1 MQLELFTEDFRERPT
16 LVAYWRKQLT
26 AWPRRVFD
34 NRHYRDTTGWSM
46 ATGGF
51 VFARLLFGEDRLT
64 RAEYKRFRRFHRR
77 VSRWDRN
84 PANDIFRTN
93 PPT

>member
-1 MQLELFTEDFRERPT
+1 MQLELFPATFHER
-16 LVAYWRKQLT
+16 LRLIAGWRSEL
-26 AWPRRVFD
+26 ARWPRDVFAY
-34 NRHYRDTTGWSM
+34 RHFRSATGWSM
-46 ATGGF
+46 ATGRF
-51 VFARLLFGEDRLT
+51 FFARLLFREGE